1 MRSHGEGT
9 LFPVTLKSGRKVY
22 RAAVSLP
29 DGRRRQKQAATRA
42 AAKEALR
49 EMLDDLEAGRIGS
62 SMSLGRYLAI
72 WLSSVQTRLAPQ
84 GWDQHRSIIEGHLVP
99 ALGHI
104 ALSKLSVADVRTYLD
119 TPRNWAP
126 RVGAKRTTAGR
137 LIAPRT
143 MAHHRATLR
152 RALADA
158 QRDGL
163 VSRNVAALAEP
174 PRVARREA
182 VWLDAA
188 QMGRLFDSTKAD
200 RLHALWVL
208 AGTTGADTIAA
219 THGLPQGALAPFVVG
234 MSRRRRSFVMKRAS
248 TIVADMEAKAKASES
263 SPMGMTYAG
272 EDLADLRDPAT
283 GTVSYQRLR
292 DLASGGAI
300 RLASGQEL
308 PGPAPAE
315 KGTPGNFEDF
325 LTADPARRR
334 EIAAARR
341 AYAESGREPDK
352 PPPDKQLTPT
362 MEAAVLNRLT
372 NQWTAATKPIRDLRE
387 QVSRMEAGMEAARRN
402 DLAAGSQA
410 VLVVFQKILDPTSV
424 VRESEYARSGA
435 GQSLINRIRGAAE
448 RLARG
453 GAGVPLAELEA
464 FARLARDMVVRSG
477 GSYVA
482 GVQARLGRTAD
493 HYGIPRDLI
502 FEDLPSEPENVIPS
516 ASADDEN
523 PFRRPAGGSR

>member
-1 MRSHGEGT
+1 MPGFKEWIASKGPTIAMAMLAAQRAGPQAAAAFLQG
-9 LFPVTLKSGRKVY
+9 LQD
-22 RAAVSLP
+22 RAARESAA
-29 DGRRRQKQAATRA
+29 QAQQ
-42 AAKEALR
+42 EALARQGRLDTAAEEERVFAR
-49 EMLDDLEAGRIGS
+49 ENVEADNARAERAQAMTAEQQDFARVQSAIEALDPMLETAAETAP
-62 SMSLGRYLAI
+62 SMS
-72 WLSSVQTRLAPQ
+72 
-84 GWDQHRSIIEGHLVP
+84 
-99 ALGHI
+99 
-104 ALSKLSVADVRTYLD
+104 
-119 TPRNWAP
+119 
-126 RVGAKRTTAGR
+126 
-137 LIAPRT
+137 
-143 MAHHRATLR
+143 
-152 RALADA
+152 DA
-158 QRDGL
+158 
-163 VSRNVAALAEP
+163 
-174 PRVARREA
+174 
-182 VWLDAA
+182 
-188 QMGRLFDSTKAD
+188 
-200 RLHALWVL
+200 VL

>member
-1 MRSHGEGT
+1 MPGFKEWIASKGPTIAMAMLAAQRAVPQAAAAFLQG
-9 LFPVTLKSGRKVY
+9 LQD
-22 RAAVSLP
+22 RAARESAA
-29 DGRRRQKQAATRA
+29 QAQQ
-42 AAKEALR
+42 EALARQGRLDTAAEEERVFAR
-49 EMLDDLEAGRIGS
+49 ENVEADNARAERAQAMTAEQQDFARVQSAIEALDPMLETAAETAP
-62 SMSLGRYLAI
+62 SMS
-72 WLSSVQTRLAPQ
+72 
-84 GWDQHRSIIEGHLVP
+84 
-99 ALGHI
+99 
-104 ALSKLSVADVRTYLD
+104 
-119 TPRNWAP
+119 
-126 RVGAKRTTAGR
+126 
-137 LIAPRT
+137 
-143 MAHHRATLR
+143 
-152 RALADA
+152 DA
-158 QRDGL
+158 
-163 VSRNVAALAEP
+163 
-174 PRVARREA
+174 
-182 VWLDAA
+182 
-188 QMGRLFDSTKAD
+188 
-200 RLHALWVL
+200 VL